1 MAGTRVNPTR
11 MELTKQ
17 KKKLLSATRG
27 HKLLKDKRDELVR
40 QFMDLIKERMN
51 RIMSKVYIFFVDGFE
66 DIEGLTVV
74 DLMRRAGIDIQTVSI
89 KETKEIRTSHG
100 IDLLTDRTFGECDF
114 SDADM
119 LVIPGGMPGT
129 KYLEEYKPLTEL
141 LTDFY
146 QNGGKVAAI
155 CAAPGIFERLGFLKG
170 RNATSYPS
178 VMEQLKSARTSL
190 EPVVVDGNVTTS
202 RGLGTA
208 IDFSLSLIGQ
218 LEGSAKAEEIA
229 ESVVYVRA

>member
-1 MAGTRVNPTR
+1 MAY
-11 MELTKQ
+11 
-17 KKKLLSATRG
+17 
-27 HKLLKDKRDELVR
+27 LLKFLDIFRWKKHYGREWGI
-40 QFMDLIKERMN
+40 QKIFMDLIKERMN
-51 RIMSKVYIFFVDGFE
+51 RIMSKVYIFFADGFE

-155 CAAPGIFERLGFLKG
+155 CAAHGYIRETWIPERQKGYIVPICYGTARKCQNISGACSGGWECNYQQRPWNSHRFQPFPDRTAGGKRKG
-170 RNATSYPS
+170 R
-178 VMEQLKSARTSL
+178 R
-190 EPVVVDGNVTTS
+190 D
-202 RGLGTA
+202 R
-208 IDFSLSLIGQ
+208 
-218 LEGSAKAEEIA
+218 
-229 ESVVYVRA
+229 

>member
-1 MAGTRVNPTR
+1 MAY
-11 MELTKQ
+11 
-17 KKKLLSATRG
+17 
-27 HKLLKDKRDELVR
+27 LLKFLDIFRWKKHYGREWGI
-40 QFMDLIKERMN
+40 QKIFMDFIKERMN
-51 RIMSKVYIFFVDGFE
+51 RIMSKVYIFFADGFE

-178 VMEQLKSARTSL
+178 V
-190 EPVVVDGNVTTS
+190 VVDGNVTTS

>member
-1 MAGTRVNPTR
+1 
-11 MELTKQ
+11 
-17 KKKLLSATRG
+17 
-27 HKLLKDKRDELVR
+27 
-40 QFMDLIKERMN
+40 MN
-51 RIMSKVYIFFVDGFE
+51 RIMSKVYIFFADGFE

-129 KYLEEYKPLTEL
+129 KYLEKYKPLTEL

-178 VMEQLKSARTSL
+178 VMEQLKSARWKCNYQQRPWNSHRFQ
-190 EPVVVDGNVTTS
+190 PFPD
-202 RGLGTA
+202 RTA
-208 IDFSLSLIGQ
+208 GGKRKGRRD
-218 LEGSAKAEEIA
+218 
-229 ESVVYVRA
+229 R

>member
-1 MAGTRVNPTR
+1 MAY
-11 MELTKQ
+11 
-17 KKKLLSATRG
+17 
-27 HKLLKDKRDELVR
+27 LLKFLDIFRWKKHYGREWGI
-40 QFMDLIKERMN
+40 QKIFMDFIKERMN
-51 RIMSKVYIFFVDGFE
+51 RIMSKVYIFFADGFE

-100 IDLLTDRTFGECDF
+100 IDLLTDRTF
-114 SDADM
+114 
-119 LVIPGGMPGT
+119 GGMPGT